1 MEVKVQSNKVHVN
14 KIDDIL
20 VGVTPKTPEF
30 AEEQKA
36 IDSEEPEQESQEL
49 EATEPEQEEVK
60 EPEKEKESKKE
71 IEEKESKEEDHL
83 DEYGNEIEKPRL
95 YTDEDVQRMIKERLQ
110 RGQSQIQPE
119 IQQAADN
126 FQADPN
132 NPEDWEVQLEK
143 FIEKTT
149 HKLEK
154 KKQTK
159 AWQEQELQK
168 QQDFEVKFTH
178 GMNKYRDFKE
188 TVGQMPITDS
198 IMMATRD
205 MNDPAAFLYA
215 ASKLHPEEVKRI
227 ASLTDA
233 FAQAREIGKLDERM
247 RKTRAIS
254 KAPAPLAQNKGDMS
268 PKYVPKQSI
277 DQKIASHA
285 KAKNRR

>member
-1 MEVKVQSNKVHVN
+1 MEVKAQSNKVHVN

-20 VGVTPKTPEF
+20 VGITPKTPEF
-30 AEEQKA
+30 AEEVKPVES
-36 IDSEEPEQESQEL
+36 DEPEQEVAQQE
-49 EATEPEQEEVK
+49 ADEPEQTPEIK
-60 EPEKEKESKKE
+60 EPEQKKE
-71 IEEKESKEEDHL
+71 PEAKAKEDDQHL

-95 YTDEDVQRMIKERLQ
+95 YTDEDVQRMIKERLM
-110 RGQSQIQPE
+110 RDQSKMAPE
-119 IQQAADN
+119 IQNATDN

-149 HKLEK
+149 HKLEQ

-159 AWQEQELQK
+159 VWQDQERQK
-168 QQDFEVKFTH
+168 QADFEVKFTH
-178 GMNKYRDFKE
+178 GMNKYKDFKE

-215 ASKLHPEEVKRI
+215 ASKLHPDEVKRI
-227 ASLTDA
+227 ANLSDP

-254 KAPAPLAQNKGDMS
+254 KAPAPLAQTKGDMS
-268 PKYVPKQSI
+268 AKYVPKQSI
-277 DQKIASHA
+277 DQKILSHA
-285 KAKNRR
+285 KSKNRR

>member
-1 MEVKVQSNKVHVN
+1 MTEVKVQTNKVHVN

-20 VGVTPKTPEF
+20 VGITPKTPEF
-30 AEEQKA
+30 AEEPKEIEA
-36 IDSEEPEQESQEL
+36 IEPEQESQEL
-49 EATEPEQEEVK
+49 EVSEPEEKEEIK
-60 EPEKEKESKKE
+60 EPEPKKE
-71 IEEKESKEEDHL
+71 IEQKSDKEESHL
-83 DEYGNEIEKPRL
+83 DEYGNETEKPRL

-110 RGQSQIQPE
+110 RGQSQVQPE
-119 IQQAADN
+119 VQQAADN

-149 HKLEK
+149 QKLEQ

-159 AWQEQELQK
+159 AWQDQERQK

-227 ASLTDA
+227 ANMPDP

-268 PKYVPKQSI
+268 PKYVPKLSI
-277 DQKIASHA
+277 DQKILSHA
-285 KAKNRR
+285 KMKNKR